1 MEKTHQVFTEGLRSS
16 ARTQQYVSWL
26 VPLVPINSNEFKQA
40 GGKHSLEFRVHAFR
54 QKRTSI
60 DIIKGYSILVQ
71 ILVHQTSTDQAKLKA

>member
-1 MEKTHQVFTEGLRSS
+1 M
-16 ARTQQYVSWL
+16 
-26 VPLVPINSNEFKQA
+26 
-40 GGKHSLEFRVHAFR
+40 EFRVHAFR